1 MKRDRTNWSTE
12 QVVTLAMLAGAGGTA
27 EDAAE
32 VMRRSP
38 GAIREAARRF
48 SIPLAKRA
56 APSCAVG
63 RRLVVIKL
71 RPEVIEALQASAEA
85 RGLDV
90 SGLLERIAEAHAQGG
105 AVLTDNVLDDREQG

>member
-38 GAIREAARRF
+38 GAIREAARRY

-63 RRLVVIKL
+63 RRLVVVKL
-71 RPEVIEALQASAEA
+71 RPETLDALQASADA
-85 RGLDV
+85 RGIDTA
-90 SGLLERIAEAHAQGG
+90 GLLERIAEAHAEAG
-105 AVLTDNVLDDREQG
+105 AVLTDNVLDDGGHG

>member
-1 MKRDRTNWSTE
+1 MKRDRTSWSTD
-12 QVVTLAMLAGAGGTA
+12 QIVTLAMLAGAGGTA

-32 VMRRSP
+32 IMRRSP
-38 GAIREAARRF
+38 GAIREAARRY

-71 RPEVIEALQASAEA
+71 RAETMDALQPSAGA
-85 RGLDV
+85 REIEV
-90 SGLLERIAEAHAQGG
+90 PELLERIAEAHAQGG
-105 AVLTDNVLDDREQG
+105 AVLTDNVLDDGRQG

>member
-12 QVVTLAMLAGAGGTA
+12 QIVTLAMLAGAGGTA

-32 VMRRSP
+32 AMRRSP
-38 GAIREAARRF
+38 GAIREAARRY

-63 RRLVVIKL
+63 RRLVVVKL
-71 RPEVIEALQASAEA
+71 RAETLDALQASADA
-85 RGLDV
+85 RGIDIA
-90 SGLLERIAEAHAQGG
+90 GLLERIAEAHAEAG
-105 AVLTDNVLDDREQG
+105 AVLTDNVLDDGGQG